1 MRQDRYSPIRS
12 LLCFEQKERL
22 RAHNYPCPASQ
33 QFGVLQY
40 LWIVIVVREMMKSN
54 HLAVCMITA
63 CSGTVQSGDLP
74 RLAECRGLSNY
85 LSIRITH
92 GQQCDQSTSLTSNC
106 PPHRETSQCSSH
118 ELDHHHSD
126 CPAAISESPLL
137 VDGGIN

>member
-22 RAHNYPCPASQ
+22 RAHNHPCPASQ

-40 LWIVIVVREMMKSN
+40 LWIVTVVREMMKSN

-74 RLAECRGLSNY
+74 SWLSAEDY
-85 LSIRITH
+85 LT
-92 GQQCDQSTSLTSNC
+92 L
-106 PPHRETSQCSSH
+106 
-118 ELDHHHSD
+118 
-126 CPAAISESPLL
+126 
-137 VDGGIN
+137 

>member
-1 MRQDRYSPIRS
+1 
-12 LLCFEQKERL
+12 
-22 RAHNYPCPASQ
+22 
-33 QFGVLQY
+33 
-40 LWIVIVVREMMKSN
+40 MKSN

-74 RLAECRGLSNY
+74 SWLSAEDY